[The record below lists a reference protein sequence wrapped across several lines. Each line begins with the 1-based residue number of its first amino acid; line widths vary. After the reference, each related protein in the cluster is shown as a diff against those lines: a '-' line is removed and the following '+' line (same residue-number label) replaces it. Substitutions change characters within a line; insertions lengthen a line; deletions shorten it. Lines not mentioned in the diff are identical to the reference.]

1 MLCLEYLS
9 NPSQINL
16 LVTGTLAANDFHSA
30 LPTPMRLLKYSKCLS
45 WSRLCM
51 CFVILLM
58 CHICCVLAYS
68 SLSSFKARGG
78 ARNDKV
84 LGFSVLDDSILYTC
98 LLLKH
103 VIVVYHW
110 LFEWGGVSESFCDSD
125 MCRMW
130 LVSVTL
136 EVDYSLINWEIFK
149 GLLLRYFCHF
159 YSNHKIETIGRHRII
174 WAVGRPTKCEG
185 PCAKCGIGAWSMGI
199 SILIGIVSGLI
210 EVCGV
215 SVLLHLLK
223 GQFVSFVISAEHI
236 SCLCPT
242 CYTSL

>member
-1 MLCLEYLS
+1 VELGFLQLKPTLIYQDNSCVVSAHNVHLRGRSTQVALLVYFMQQLIQDRIISAKQCQMLCLEYLS
-9 NPSQINL
+9 NPSQISL

-103 VIVVYHW
+103 VISRIP
-110 LFEWGGVSESFCDSD
+110 L
-125 MCRMW
+125 
-130 LVSVTL
+130 
-136 EVDYSLINWEIFK
+136 
-149 GLLLRYFCHF
+149 
-159 YSNHKIETIGRHRII
+159 TI
-174 WAVGRPTKCEG
+174 
-185 PCAKCGIGAWSMGI
+185 
-199 SILIGIVSGLI
+199 
-210 EVCGV
+210 
-215 SVLLHLLK
+215 
-223 GQFVSFVISAEHI
+223 
-236 SCLCPT
+236 
-242 CYTSL
+242 